1 MPGNDSELAMM
12 GLVLA
17 IMILIFAM
25 VWFVFMLPMEKGLH
39 KRRMEL
45 LQRKLDVKIKI
56 TDAFVLNK
64 VLKEMDKYLTPEE
77 AAAIAAPEGGRVSHA
92 EVMASLGLAHDG
104 NGSEVG

>member
-17 IMILIFAM
+17 IMILIFAV

-45 LQRKLDVKIKI
+45 LQRKL
-56 TDAFVLNK
+56 LQNEER
-64 VLKEMDKYLTPEE
+64 LKRE
-77 AAAIAAPEGGRVSHA
+77 AAAKARVERANQERNEDRPRRRAGGS
-92 EVMASLGLAHDG
+92 
-104 NGSEVG
+104 

>member
-17 IMILIFAM
+17 IMILIFAV

-45 LQRKLDVKIKI
+45 LQRKL
-56 TDAFVLNK
+56 LQN
-64 VLKEMDKYLTPEE
+64 EE
-77 AAAIAAPEGGRVSHA
+77 RLRRGAGEQARVESVNH
-92 EVMASLGLAHDG
+92 EQDNDRSVRRASE
-104 NGSEVG
+104 S

>member
-17 IMILIFAM
+17 IMLLVFAV

-45 LQRKLDVKIKI
+45 LQRKLVQ
-56 TDAFVLNK
+56 NEQR
-64 VLKEMDKYLTPEE
+64 LKRE
-77 AAAIAAPEGGRVSHA
+77 AGEKAKA
-92 EVMASLGLAHDG
+92 ESANREQNEDRPRRRAS
-104 NGSEVG
+104 GS